1 MAEKIGSLGSS
12 IVHRPGAG
20 RRERPKRR
28 RMLGGC
34 EEKEAPING
43 HLDGEKMGKLWEND
57 DKPMGF

>member
-1 MAEKIGSLGSS
+1 
-12 IVHRPGAG
+12 
-20 RRERPKRR
+20 
-28 RMLGGC
+28 MLGGC